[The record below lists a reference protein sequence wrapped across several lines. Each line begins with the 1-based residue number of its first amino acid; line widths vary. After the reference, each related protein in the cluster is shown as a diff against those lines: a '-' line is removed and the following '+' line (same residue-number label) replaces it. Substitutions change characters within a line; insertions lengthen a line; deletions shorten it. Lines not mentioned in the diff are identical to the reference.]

1 MGWTFEWLKISTSCQ
16 SRLGIALV
24 GAMVV
29 FPTTTTTTTS
39 TNNTNFNDTD
49 NNDNDL
55 VYTASERY
63 KFIMNEEQI
72 HTDDTKLPN
81 KTADLGSWSP
91 GDFLSGPFA
100 ARYPPLIKE
109 MDLGSVRPGQIP
121 DRFHQS
127 TVL

>member
-1 MGWTFEWLKISTSCQ
+1 MGWTFEWFKISTSCQ
-16 SRLGIALV
+16 SWLGIALV

-29 FPTTTTTTTS
+29 FPTTTTTTATA
-39 TNNTNFNDTD
+39 TNDFDNTD

-63 KFIMNEEQI
+63 KFIVNEKHI